1 MCVSVSIG
9 HVSAGTH
16 RSLKRKF
23 GALQLEIQA
32 AVSRPMFV
40 PGTEFPSSGRGADAL
55 SHEAISPHLPSQ
67 WILSVYYVQSCSV
80 SLV

>member
-1 MCVSVSIG
+1 MCVS
-9 HVSAGTH
+9 VSAGTH
-16 RSLKRKF
+16 RSLNRKF

-32 AVSRPMFV
+32 VVSGPMFM
-40 PGTEFPSSGRGADAL
+40 PGTEFLSSGRGAGAL
-55 SHEAISPHLPSQ
+55 SHEAISPHLPLP